1 MTLDAFTEMAHR
13 VVDEIPPALCRG
25 LSGGFLVVP
34 ERMTDQGYLVLA
46 HYVSEGSLGSRVV
59 FYYGSFRE
67 MLAGEPPEVW
77 EAELRETAWHE
88 IRHHVENLAGVDDL
102 GVEDDLQM
110 EKWQRAARGA
120 SASAEAPSRKRRG
133 FGMRWRWSGKRKE

>member
-13 VVDEIPPALCRG
+13 VVDEIPPVLCRG

-34 ERMTDQGYLVLA
+34 QRMTDQGYLVLA

-67 MLAGEPPEVW
+67 MLAEEPPEVW

-102 GVEDDLQM
+102 GMEDDLQM
-110 EKWQRAARGA
+110 EEWQRAAREA
-120 SASAEAPSRKRRG
+120 SASPEAPSRKRRG
-133 FGMRWRWSGKRKE
+133 FGMRRRWGR